1 MRQALKDSWWKVPL
15 YCAAAGWISYQ
26 IKIRLG
32 PFLAMTRLS
41 DGDSVTVALD
51 QTRWMLLSAVLFL
64 AVLLAGGLGFFRRMT
79 RQELFASSTV
89 LVVWNVASGLLT
101 TFLSGSG
108 ILVSAALFLAQLEDW
123 RSIFSQLA
131 SAAGLSHWLGAAAG
145 WASPWLFVLF
155 GRSSD

>member
-89 LVVWNVASGLLT
+89 LVVWNVASSLLNLPVRQRDSGLSSP
-101 TFLSGSG
+101 LSGPAG
-108 ILVSAALFLAQLEDW
+108 GLAEHL
-123 RSIFSQLA
+123 LP
-131 SAAGLSHWLGAAAG
+131 AGLRRRTQPLAGRRRGLGLPLAVR
-145 WASPWLFVLF
+145 PVRLLL
-155 GRSSD
+155 